1 MLYFTTLY
9 TTSQC
14 HACVQVNGS
23 KMKHSRLPCLL
34 RRPES
39 NRLPS
44 GYEPDELPML
54 YPAMNGSSYH
64 IAKKAQGL
72 VFPLLYIEK
81 FLENLL
87 VYIDNSL
94 CFMFA

>member
-1 MLYFTTLY
+1 
-9 TTSQC
+9 
-14 HACVQVNGS
+14 
-23 KMKHSRLPCLL
+23 
-34 RRPES
+34 
-39 NRLPS
+39 
-44 GYEPDELPML
+44 
-54 YPAMNGSSYH
+54 MNGSSYH

-72 VFPLLYIEK
+72 VFPLLYIELYIEK